1 MGNYRESGEVLFM
14 KNGMKKTAAVIMAA
28 MLMGT
33 GAVMPAAED
42 MGIFSQTAIVA
53 EAASVGK
60 VTGLKSKT
68 LSNSEIKLNWSKVKG
83 ASGYTVYM
91 RKNGKYNKLGD
102 CKGTSYTVKKLPNAT
117 RENFKVRAYK
127 TVKGKKVYGE
137 YSANWNTATN
147 PQACK
152 GLKKTSA
159 NSDSIKLSWTK
170 IGCTNY
176 RVYQLKNGEW
186 KEVGKT
192 AGTSY
197 TVKNLT
203 AESEYKFKIRA
214 CKVDDKNANHYGK
227 YSNIIVA
234 KTNVKKVTGLKA
246 KTISNS
252 KIKLSWNSVNGA
264 DGYSV
269 GMRKNGVYNE
279 VADVTETNA
288 VVSGLPNATRESF
301 KIRAYSI
308 VDGSKQY
315 GNWSDSVATAT
326 APQKA
331 KGLNVSS
338 VTESSVTLS
347 WDKIGCNEYVV
358 YEDNGES
365 WSEIGRTADTQFTV
379 KNLNAETSYNFKIQA
394 VKIDDAKFEHYGEES
409 DFVTGTTSRSDKIT
423 QADID
428 AMKAELTA
436 YSRDKAEYIKEHYT
450 EFWKYG
456 IDYNT
461 VEEYFLRKEGKAKPS
476 DLGYDRVDTIEF
488 TEGQSMLSD
497 FKKIYMDYI
506 DYEYEERNDVYY
518 VVYVEACPNGL
529 DVNPNPCW
537 AVYLLY

>member
-1 MGNYRESGEVLFM
+1 M

-33 GAVMPAAED
+33 GAVVPAAED

-68 LSNSEIKLNWSKVKG
+68 LSNSEIQLSWSKVSG

-252 KIKLSWNSVNGA
+252 KIKLSWNSVSGA

-315 GNWSDSVATAT
+315 GNWSDGVATAT

-347 WDKIGCNEYVV
+347 WDKIGCNEYVI
-358 YEDNGES
+358 YKDNGES
-365 WSEIGRTADTQFTV
+365 WAEIGRTADTQFTV

-394 VKIDDAKFEHYGEES
+394 VKIDDAKVEHYGEES
-409 DFVTGTTSRSDKIT
+409 DVVTGTTNKSNKIT

-428 AMKAELTA
+428 AMKKELQE
-436 YSRDKAEYIKEHYT
+436 YSNSKAEYVNTHYT

-456 IDYNT
+456 
-461 VEEYFLRKEGKAKPS
+461 EEYTTLE
-476 DLGYDRVDTIEF
+476 EF
-488 TEGQSMLSD
+488 
-497 FKKIYMDYI
+497 
-506 DYEYEERNDVYY
+506 YELCISESTPQNSSYNDVYTISFDETDIVTTTSNFKNTIDFLY
-518 VVYVEACPNGL
+518 GEFTKSYLVVYVETCPNGN
-529 DVNPNPCW
+529 DVYNKPCW
-537 AVYLLY
+537 SVYFLR

>member
-1 MGNYRESGEVLFM
+1 M
-14 KNGMKKTAAVIMAA
+14 KNGMKKTAAVVMAA

-33 GAVMPAAED
+33 GAVVPAAED

-68 LSNSEIKLNWSKVKG
+68 LSNSEIQLSWSKVSG
-83 ASGYTVYM
+83 ASGYSVYM

-102 CKGTSYTVKKLPNAT
+102 CKGTSYTVKNLPNAT

-252 KIKLSWNSVNGA
+252 KIKLSWNSVSGA

-301 KIRAYSI
+301 KVRAYSI

-331 KGLNVSS
+331 KGLNVST

-347 WDKIGCNEYVV
+347 WDKIGCNEYVI
-358 YEDNGES
+358 YKDNGES
-365 WSEIGRTADTQFTV
+365 WAEISRTADTQFTV
-379 KNLNAETSYNFKIQA
+379 KNLNAETSYNFKVQA
-394 VKIDDAKFEHYGEES
+394 VKIDDAKVEHYGEES
-409 DFVTGTTSRSDKIT
+409 DVVTGTTSRSDKIT

-428 AMKAELTA
+428 AMKAELAA
-436 YSRDKAEYIKEHYT
+436 YSREKAEYIKAHYT

-456 IDYNT
+456 TDFNT
-461 VEEYFLRKEGKAKPS
+461 LEEFFELKEGSVTPETAS
-476 DLGYDRVDTIEF
+476 YDAVYTVPYTQSSLSDTIEVYKS
-488 TEGQSMLSD
+488 EL
-497 FKKIYMDYI
+497 DYL
-506 DYEYEERNDVYY
+506 YNKYGNTYY
-518 VVYVEACPNGL
+518 VVYIQDCPSGNN
-529 DVNPNPCW
+529 VNPNPCW
-537 AVYLLY
+537 AVYFLY

>member
-1 MGNYRESGEVLFM
+1 M

-252 KIKLSWNSVNGA
+252 KIKLSWNSVSGA

-347 WDKIGCNEYVV
+347 WNKIGCNEYVV

-365 WSEIGRTADTQFTV
+365 WSEIGRTTETQFTV
-379 KNLNAETSYNFKIQA
+379 KNLNAETSYNFKVQA
-394 VKIDDAKFEHYGEES
+394 VKIDDAKVEHYGEES
-409 DFVTGTTSRSDKIT
+409 DVVTGTTSRSDKIT

-428 AMKAELTA
+428 VMKKELQE
-436 YSRDKAEYIKEHYT
+436 YSNSKAEYVNTHYT

-456 IDYNT
+456 EEYNT
-461 VEEYFLRKEGKAKPS
+461 LDEYYQLCINESSPDTS
-476 DLGYDRVDTIEF
+476 SYDDVYTIPF
-488 TEGQSMLSD
+488 TEKNIDNITRM
-497 FKKIYMDYI
+497 FKEQLK
-506 DYEYEERNDVYY
+506 YEYEKREKAYY
-518 VVYVEACPNGL
+518 VVYVEVCPNGHRI
-529 DVNPNPCW
+529 NPKPCW
-537 AVYLLY
+537 AIYFLY

>member
-1 MGNYRESGEVLFM
+1 M
-14 KNGMKKTAAVIMAA
+14 KNSVKRTTAAILATM
-28 MLMGT
+28 MIGT
-33 GAVMPAAED
+33 GIYAPTAEHYNL
-42 MGIFSQTAIVA
+42 FSETSITA

-60 VTGLKSKT
+60 VTGLKSNT
-68 LSNSEIKLNWSKVKG
+68 LSNSEIKLKWSKVKG

-91 RKNGKYNKLGD
+91 RKNGKYNKVAD
-102 CKGTSYTVKKLPNAT
+102 AKSTTYTVKKLPNAT

-127 TVKGKKVYGE
+127 KVKGKKVYGS
-137 YSANWNTATN
+137 YSSNWNTATN
-147 PQACK
+147 PQPCK
-152 GLKKTSA
+152 GLKVSSV

-176 RVYQLKNGEW
+176 RVFQYISGEW
-186 KEVGKT
+186 KEIGKT
-192 AGTSY
+192 TGTSY
-197 TVKNLT
+197 TVKKLT
-203 AESEYKFKIRA
+203 PQTEYQFKIRA
-214 CKVDDKNANHYGK
+214 CKKDDKKKRNNHYGK
-227 YSNIIVA
+227 HSKVVTATTSVA
-234 KTNVKKVTGLKA
+234 KVTGVQSNTLNNSE
-246 KTISNS
+246 IS
-252 KIKLSWNSVNGA
+252 LSWNSVSGA

-315 GNWSDSVATAT
+315 GNWSDSMATAT

-394 VKIDDAKFEHYGEES
+394 VKIDDAKVKHYGEES
-409 DFVTGTTSRSDKIT
+409 DVITGTTNKSNKIT

-428 AMKAELTA
+428 AMKKELQE
-436 YSRDKAEYIKEHYT
+436 YSNSKAEYVNTHYT

-456 IDYNT
+456 IDFNT
-461 VEEYFLRKEGKAKPS
+461 IEEYYELCIREDNPDNS
-476 DLGYDRVDTIEF
+476 GYDTVKTIKYSDTIDDLKSFIELYK
-488 TEGQSMLSD
+488 QH
-497 FKKIYMDYI
+497 I
-506 DYEYEERNDVYY
+506 DYEYKERNDAYY
-518 VVYVEACPNGL
+518 VVYIESCPNGL

>member
-1 MGNYRESGEVLFM
+1 M
-14 KNGMKKTAAVIMAA
+14 KNGMKKTAAVVMAA

-33 GAVMPAAED
+33 GAVVPAAED

-68 LSNSEIKLNWSKVKG
+68 LSNSEIQLSWSKVSG
-83 ASGYTVYM
+83 ASGYSVYM

-102 CKGTSYTVKKLPNAT
+102 CKGTSYTVKNLPNAT

-127 TVKGKKVYGE
+127 TIKGKKVYGE

-234 KTNVKKVTGLKA
+234 KTNDKKVTGLKA

-252 KIKLSWNSVNGA
+252 KIKLSWNSVSGA

-279 VADVTETNA
+279 VADVAETNA
-288 VVSGLPNATRESF
+288 VVSGLPNATRENF

-315 GNWSDSVATAT
+315 GNWSDGVATAT

-338 VTESSVTLS
+338 VSENSVTLS
-347 WDKIGCNEYVV
+347 WDKIGCNEYVI
-358 YEDNGES
+358 YKDNGES
-365 WSEIGRTADTQFTV
+365 WAEIGRTADTQFTV
-379 KNLNAETSYNFKIQA
+379 KNLNAETSYNFKVQA
-394 VKIDDAKFEHYGEES
+394 VKIDDAKVEHYGEES
-409 DFVTGTTSRSDKIT
+409 DVVTGTTSRSDKIT

-436 YSRDKAEYIKEHYT
+436 YSREKAEYIKEHYT

-461 VEEYFLRKEGKAKPS
+461 LEEYFSMRENKLTPSEASYDDVYTIPFGETDIDEVTDLFRGK
-476 DLGYDRVDTIEF
+476 L
-488 TEGQSMLSD
+488 D
-497 FKKIYMDYI
+497 F
-506 DYEYEERNDVYY
+506 EYSERSDVYY
-518 VVYVEACPNGL
+518 VVYVETCPNGHRI
-529 DVNPNPCW
+529 NSKPCW
-537 AVYLLY
+537 AIYFLY

>member
-1 MGNYRESGEVLFM
+1 M

-33 GAVMPAAED
+33 GAVVPAAED

-68 LSNSEIKLNWSKVKG
+68 LSNSEIQLNWSKVKG

-252 KIKLSWNSVNGA
+252 KIKLSWNSVSGA

-301 KIRAYSI
+301 KVRAYSI

-347 WDKIGCNEYVV
+347 WDKIGCNEYVI
-358 YEDNGES
+358 YKDNGES
-365 WSEIGRTADTQFTV
+365 WAEVSRTANTQYTV
-379 KNLNAETSYNFKIQA
+379 ENLNAETSYNFKIQA
-394 VKIDDAKFEHYGEES
+394 VKIDDAKVEHYGEES
-409 DFVTGTTSRSDKIT
+409 DVVTGTTSRSDKIT

-436 YSRDKAEYIKEHYT
+436 YSREKAEYIKAHYT

-456 IDYNT
+456 TDFNT
-461 VEEYFLRKEGKAKPS
+461 LEEFFELKEGSVTPETAS
-476 DLGYDRVDTIEF
+476 YDAVYTVPYTQSSLSDTIEVYKS
-488 TEGQSMLSD
+488 EL
-497 FKKIYMDYI
+497 DYL
-506 DYEYEERNDVYY
+506 YNKYGNTYY
-518 VVYVEACPNGL
+518 VVYIQDCPSGNN
-529 DVNPNPCW
+529 VNPNPCW
-537 AVYLLY
+537 AVYFLY